1 MLELLFGLFFGI
13 WAGQQ
18 LPLPSVQI
26 AIHNWWNSRSA
37 TAPTATATAT
47 ETETD
52 TSEVTDED
60 HDSTPIFTGNM
71 PQLPMAAV

>member
-1 MLELLFGLFFGI
+1 MLELLFGLIFGI

-26 AIHNWWNSRSA
+26 AIQNWWQTRGA
-37 TAPTATATAT
+37 TVPTET

-60 HDSTPIFTGNM
+60 HESTPIFTGNM
-71 PQLPMAAV
+71 PQLPLPSV

>member
-26 AIHNWWNSRSA
+26 AIHNWWNSSAA
-37 TAPTATATAT
+37 TAATVAET
-47 ETETD
+47 ETEGL

-60 HDSTPIFTGNM
+60 HESTPIFTGNM
-71 PQLPMAAV
+71 PTV

>member
-26 AIHNWWNSRSA
+26 AIQNWWNSSGV
-37 TAPTATATAT
+37 APT
-47 ETETD
+47 ETETKTD
-52 TSEVTDED
+52 TSEVTEED
-60 HDSTPIFTGNM
+60 HENTPIFTGDM
-71 PQLPMAAV
+71 PRLPSV

>member
-1 MLELLFGLFFGI
+1 MLELLFGLIFGI

-26 AIHNWWNSRSA
+26 AIQNWWNSNA
-37 TAPTATATAT
+37 TVAQET

-60 HDSTPIFTGNM
+60 HESTPIFTGNM
-71 PQLPMAAV
+71 PQLPMPSV